1 MATTG
6 ESKSENEEFLGF
18 DEEAQVAVFQP
29 REEEYLPSVLESDIS
44 VSLVP
49 TEAIGLVQE
58 RRRRQCYRWKDNNHL
73 VEVSPFT
80 TATGPT

>member
-29 REEEYLPSVLESDIS
+29 REEEYLLSVLELDVS
-44 VSLVP
+44 VSFVP
-49 TEAIGLVQE
+49 TEVIGLVQE
-58 RRRRQCYRWKDNNHL
+58 RRRRQ
-73 VEVSPFT
+73 
-80 TATGPT
+80 

>member
-29 REEEYLPSVLESDIS
+29 REEYLPSVLE
-44 VSLVP
+44 L
-49 TEAIGLVQE
+49 L
-58 RRRRQCYRWKDNNHL
+58 L
-73 VEVSPFT
+73 L
-80 TATGPT
+80 

>member
-29 REEEYLPSVLESDIS
+29 REEEYLPSILE
-44 VSLVP
+44 L
-49 TEAIGLVQE
+49 L
-58 RRRRQCYRWKDNNHL
+58 L
-73 VEVSPFT
+73 L
-80 TATGPT
+80 